1 VTRQVLS
8 INCGSSS
15 LKYALFAVDADG
27 ERPIERGVVDRI
39 GSRVPTHAAAVD
51 EALAA
56 LEKAARPAPQAVSH
70 RIVFGGTK
78 HRAPA
83 LADQTMLADLRAL
96 VVLAPL
102 HLPPEIE
109 AIDAVARRWPS
120 VPQVAC
126 FDTAFHAT
134 LPEAAWRYAL
144 PASVGSDVRRY
155 GFHGIS
161 CEYVVVTLGAAA
173 TRGRVIVAHLGSGA
187 SLTAV
192 KDGVSVDTTMGFTPT
207 GGLVMGTRPGDLD
220 PGLVLHLLRSGYDAE
235 RLQRLFDVE
244 SGLLGLSE
252 TTADVRDL
260 LARRA
265 TDPRA
270 ALALDVFCFSAR
282 RWIGAMAASLG
293 GLDTLVFTG
302 GIGEHSAEMRADI
315 ARGLEHL
322 GVRLDV
328 KRNGRGD
335 TLVSTDGAP
344 CAVRVIATDEERML
358 ARHAG
363 ALLG

>member
-1 VTRQVLS
+1 MKRHVLS

-27 ERPIERGVVDRI
+27 ERAVQRGGVDRI
-39 GSRVPTHAAAVD
+39 GSRVPTHAVAVD

-56 LEKAARPAPQAVSH
+56 LEKATLPVPDAVSH

-83 LADQTMLADLRAL
+83 LADETMLADLRAL

-144 PASVGSDVRRY
+144 PAGIGPDVRRY

-161 CEYVVVTLGAAA
+161 CEYVVATLGAAA
-173 TRGRVIVAHLGSGA
+173 RGRVIVAHLGSGA

-192 KDGVSVDTTMGFTPT
+192 KDGASIDTTMGFTPL

-220 PGLVLHLLRSGYDAE
+220 PGVVLHLLRSGYDAE
-235 RLQRLFDVE
+235 RLQRLFDVD
-244 SGLLGLSE
+244 SGLRALSE

-282 RWIGAMAASLG
+282 RWVGAMAASLG

-302 GIGEHSAEMRADI
+302 GIGEHAAEVRSAI

-322 GVRLDV
+322 GIRLDV
-328 KRNGRGD
+328 ERNARGD
-335 TLVSTDGAP
+335 TLVSADGGP
-344 CAVRVIATDEERML
+344 CTVRVIATDEERML
-358 ARHAG
+358 ARHAR